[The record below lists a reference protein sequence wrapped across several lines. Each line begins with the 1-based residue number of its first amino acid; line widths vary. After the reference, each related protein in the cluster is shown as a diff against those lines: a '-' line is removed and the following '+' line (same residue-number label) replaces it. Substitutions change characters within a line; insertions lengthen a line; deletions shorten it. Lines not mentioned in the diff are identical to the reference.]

1 MDKKLALCQR
11 AHPTSRAVDV
21 FTPTKASNSHHGSA
35 DINPPRICEDAHSMP
50 ASFSRIRIR
59 GCPEL
64 CCRSQMQLGSHI
76 ALAMAEAC
84 SCTSDMTSSLGTS
97 TGSTCVPQRRKQLN
111 QETPPPHTHL
121 VLSHKERED
130 CVFSSLTSVLNHIK
144 LKDAIVSLGSPIAIS
159 SKEPADLGSL
169 CHFLL
174 GWTKRHLWVS
184 TSSSHPLKNC
194 PLPVA

>member
-1 MDKKLALCQR
+1 MSKGT
-11 AHPTSRAVDV
+11 PTSRAVDV

-64 CCRSQMQLGSHI
+64 CCRSQTQLGSHI

-84 SCTSDMTSSLGTS
+84 SCRSDVTPSLGTS

-111 QETPPPHTHL
+111 QETPTHTLL

-130 CVFSSLTSVLNHIK
+130 YVFSSLTSVLNHIK

-174 GWTKRHLWVS
+174 GWTKRPLWVS
-184 TSSSHPLKNC
+184 TPSSPPLKNC

>member
-1 MDKKLALCQR
+1 
-11 AHPTSRAVDV
+11 
-21 FTPTKASNSHHGSA
+21 
-35 DINPPRICEDAHSMP
+35 MP

-76 ALAMAEAC
+76 ALAMAYVC
-84 SCTSDMTSSLGTS
+84 SCRSDVTPSLGTS
-97 TGSTCVPQRRKQLN
+97 IGSTCVPQKRKQLN
-111 QETPPPHTHL
+111 QETPTHTLL

-144 LKDAIVSLGSPIAIS
+144 LKDAIVSLGSSIAIS

-174 GWTKRHLWVS
+174 GWTQKHLSVS
-184 TSSSHPLKNC
+184 TPSSHTLKNC

>member
-1 MDKKLALCQR
+1 MSKGT
-11 AHPTSRAVDV
+11 PTSRAVDV

-84 SCTSDMTSSLGTS
+84 SCRSNVTPSLGTS
-97 TGSTCVPQRRKQLN
+97 IGSTCVPQRRKQLN
-111 QETPPPHTHL
+111 QETTPHTHIWFF
-121 VLSHKERED
+121 HIRKEKI
-130 CVFSSLTSVLNHIK
+130 VSSPPLLLSLT
-144 LKDAIVSLGSPIAIS
+144 
-159 SKEPADLGSL
+159 
-169 CHFLL
+169 
-174 GWTKRHLWVS
+174 T
-184 TSSSHPLKNC
+184 
-194 PLPVA
+194 

>member
-1 MDKKLALCQR
+1 MSKGT
-11 AHPTSRAVDV
+11 PTSWAVDV

-111 QETPPPHTHL
+111 QETTPHTHIWFFHIRKEKI
-121 VLSHKERED
+121 LS
-130 CVFSSLTSVLNHIK
+130 SPPLLLSLT
-144 LKDAIVSLGSPIAIS
+144 
-159 SKEPADLGSL
+159 
-169 CHFLL
+169 
-174 GWTKRHLWVS
+174 T
-184 TSSSHPLKNC
+184 
-194 PLPVA
+194 